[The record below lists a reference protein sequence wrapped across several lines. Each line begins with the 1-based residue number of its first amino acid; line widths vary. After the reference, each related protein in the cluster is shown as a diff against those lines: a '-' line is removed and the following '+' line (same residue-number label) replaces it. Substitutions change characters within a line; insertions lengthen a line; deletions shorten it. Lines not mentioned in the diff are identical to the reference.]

1 MQQFETVLNELN
13 ALRDIIA
20 EDSAREP
27 AFRLISTLVEL
38 YPDLDT
44 EQRRWVTT
52 NLSARSKFAM
62 AQYTHEKA
70 DEALNTGARNTV
82 IHALVPVAI
91 AGGNADRPTG
101 ASLLSLVLHASRKAG
116 ISSREVFAY
125 AAGLMPDEEQAAKV
139 REFPL
144 RGPANG
150 IRSWGYSVSETPDGL
165 RFKHAKEAPEKLTWW
180 DRYVLGKRVTRAQQ
194 LEGVRQWRRACEK
207 WEHDPP
213 KPPPGPDFPAR
224 KF

>member
-62 AQYTHEKA
+62 AEYTYEKA
-70 DEALNTGARNTV
+70 DEAMNTGERSTV
-82 IHALVPVAI
+82 MHALMPLAI
-91 AGGNADRPTG
+91 AGGNADRLTG
-101 ASLLSLVLHASRKAG
+101 ASLLSLVLHASEKAS
-116 ISSREVFAY
+116 IDSREIFAW
-125 AAGLMPDEEQAAKV
+125 AAGLMPDEGQAARV
-139 REFPL
+139 RDFPL
-144 RGPANG
+144 RRPSND
-150 IRSWGYSVSETPDGL
+150 IKCWGYSVIETPQGI
-165 RFKHAKEAPEKLTWW
+165 RFKHASEAPEKLTWW